1 MCPPEGLED
10 TPLLQ
15 IKQIGQFW
23 GKNGKMVQERLKKIH
38 SKL

>member
-23 GKNGKMVQERLKKIH
+23 GKKCQDGSRRVENN
-38 SKL
+38 S